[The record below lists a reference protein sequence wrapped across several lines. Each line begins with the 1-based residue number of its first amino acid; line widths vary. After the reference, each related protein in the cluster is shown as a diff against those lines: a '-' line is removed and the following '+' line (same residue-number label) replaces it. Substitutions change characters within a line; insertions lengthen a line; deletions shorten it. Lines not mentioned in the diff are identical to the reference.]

1 MKKTM
6 LAGVIIAVCLATTS
20 LFPVSAAFAA
30 ATENECIN
38 GGGYVA
44 AGAGCK
50 FCVGG
55 KFDLSEIRDV
65 GKNAAAG
72 TGSDRKSGNK
82 ASSQSGSRAPA
93 GNQL

>member
-1 MKKTM
+1 MKKKTIVGVM
-6 LAGVIIAVCLATTS
+6 LAMCLAMTS
-20 LFPVSAAFAA
+20 LFPATVAAAS

-65 GKNAAAG
+65 DKNGTAHKGTVQKDDEKTSGQSAAR
-72 TGSDRKSGNK
+72 T
-82 ASSQSGSRAPA
+82 PA
-93 GNQL
+93 GNQ